1 MPLLVILGLV
11 FFLGVPLMLIVA
23 LANIGR
29 LQRELERMQESL
41 VLILAAINSRRK
53 VSEKAEVPAET
64 TKPIEQLAEE
74 MATEDVVE
82 NKEDVVEMKEEKV
95 EERVAPVAVQPRP
108 APPAFAN
115 DPPAF
120 VKDPEPMASFEPVA
134 PAPEDADGGYEPTA
148 MDIFWKKVEDWFCV
162 RGDFAPKGVTREFAV
177 ATRWLTRVGA
187 LLLVGAVAYFLVLAI
202 DKGWIGP
209 VQRVFGMMFW
219 GIVGSAFGTWLK
231 LKSER
236 YAILGEVCAAVGLV
250 AVYLSFGLGHR
261 YFSPPVI
268 SSGYVAFAG
277 LFVATAAAG
286 YLSVRLRSLMI
297 AGLALVGGFLVPT
310 ICSFTSHDVQLHVYL
325 FILSVGACAVAYF
338 RGWTIYA
345 FAAILVSAIFSGA
358 KCSPFSFCDGQVA
371 YAFHALELVL
381 FFAMA
386 VRAAVRAG
394 EKVRPVY
401 WAAAALMAVLSLV
414 MMAGI
419 VEARC
424 AYVGLRAFHHL
435 AWAAAFAAL
444 AYVSR
449 RREWGGTPVLI
460 VYACVCAAISLLRA
474 CSWWHAEKE
483 MVALLFCAFAALLVE
498 LGARSGEKALQGAA
512 FIATALMSVFGFWFF
527 LLAMEVEGVGYAV
540 NLVSRIESIWP
551 VPALVAFCGW
561 RLGEFRPWRDFIR
574 ALAYPAASVMTFA
587 VVTMESHFFG
597 REFLPFLRGGIVT
610 IVWAAVASAF
620 LATGILR
627 RVRTLR
633 LTGLGLLALST
644 VKVLLVDTSS
654 LATPGRVG
662 VFAAVGILL
671 IVGAF
676 LYLKFK
682 SRFEESD
689 AETPDVS
696 SDEKEVGNA

>member
-1 MPLLVILGLV
+1 MEVLFALLALLL
-11 FFLGVPLMLIVA
+11 FLGTPVMLIVA

-29 LQRELERMQESL
+29 LQRELERMQETL
-41 VLILAAINSRRK
+41 VLILARVVSSGK
-53 VSEKAEVPAET
+53 TSEKAKAPVET
-64 TKPIEQLAEE
+64 PTPDEQPFEE
-74 MATEDVVE
+74 AAMDDAV
-82 NKEDVVEMKEEKV
+82 EEKV
-95 EERVAPVAVQPRP
+95 EEDVAPATLQPRP
-108 APPAFAN
+108 VPCAPFED

-120 VKDPEPMASFEPVA
+120 VRDPEPMATFEPA
-134 PAPEDADGGYEPTA
+134 ALAPEDSYEPTA

-219 GIVGSAFGTWLK
+219 GAVGSAFGTWLK

-268 SSGYVAFAG
+268 ASGYFAFAG
-277 LFVATAAAG
+277 LFAATAAAG

-297 AGLALVGGFLVPT
+297 AGLALVGGFIVPA

-345 FAAILVSAIFSGA
+345 FAAIVVSVNFSGA
-358 KCSPFSFCDGQVA
+358 KCSPFSLCDGLVA
-371 YAFHALELVL
+371 YAFHALELLL
-381 FFAMA
+381 FFAAA
-386 VRAAVRAG
+386 VRAAVRDG

-401 WAAAALMAVLSLV
+401 WAAAALMAVMSLV

-460 VYACVCAAISLLRA
+460 VYSCVCAAISLMRA
-474 CSWWHAEKE
+474 CSWWQADKE

-498 LGARSGEKALQGAA
+498 LGARSGEKALQGTA
-512 FIATALMSVFGFWFF
+512 FIATVLMSAFGFWFCS
-527 LLAMEVEGVGYAV
+527 LAMAVEGGDYAV
-540 NLVSRIESIWP
+540 NLVSRTQSIWP

-574 ALAYPAASVMTFA
+574 ALAYTAASVMAFV

-597 REFLPFLRGGIVT
+597 REFLPFLRGGFIT
-610 IVWAAVASAF
+610 IVWAAAASAF
-620 LATGILR
+620 LAVGIVR
-627 RVRTLR
+627 RIKASR
-633 LTGLGLLALST
+633 LVGLGVLALSV
-644 VKVLLVDTSS
+644 VKLLLADTAS

-662 VFAAVGILL
+662 VFAAVGVLL
-671 IVGAF
+671 IAGAF
-676 LYLKFK
+676 LYLRFK
-682 SRFEESD
+682 PLFEATG
-689 AETPDVS
+689 AEERS
-696 SDEKEVGNA
+696 GK

>member
-1 MPLLVILGLV
+1 MEFVVILCLV
-11 FFLGVPLMLIVA
+11 FFLSVPLMLIVA

-53 VSEKAEVPAET
+53 AAENVEVPVET
-64 TKPIEQLAEE
+64 PKPEEKPAEE
-74 MATEDVVE
+74 VPMEDVVDE
-82 NKEDVVEMKEEKV
+82 EDVEECI
-95 EERVAPVAVQPRP
+95 APVPDQPRP
-108 APPAFAN
+108 VPRALFEN

-120 VKDPEPMASFEPVA
+120 VRDPEPMASFEPVA

-219 GIVGSAFGTWLK
+219 GIIGSVFGTWLK

-345 FAAILVSAIFSGA
+345 FSAIVVSAIFSGS

-371 YAFHALELVL
+371 YAFHALELML

-386 VRAAVRAG
+386 VRAAVHAG

-424 AYVGLRAFHHL
+424 ACAGLRAFHHL
-435 AWAAAFAAL
+435 AWASAFAVL
-444 AYVSR
+444 AHVSR

-460 VYACVCAAISLLRA
+460 VYACVCAAISLLKA

-483 MVALLFCAFAALLVE
+483 MVMLLFCAFAALLVE

-512 FIATALMSVFGFWFF
+512 LVATALMSCVGFFFFANAFGASQAGGGSYAAG
-527 LLAMEVEGVGYAV
+527 LA
-540 NLVSRIESIWP
+540 SRIESIWP

-561 RLGEFRPWRDFIR
+561 RLGGLKPWRDFIR

-620 LATGILR
+620 LATGIVR
-627 RVRTLR
+627 RVRVLR
-633 LTGLGLLALST
+633 LAGLGLLALSAA
-644 VKVLLVDTSS
+644 KVLLVDTAS